1 VDAPF
6 SQDIRA
12 RNLAAMAAEPVDLLV
27 IGGGITGAGVAR
39 DAAMRGLRTALV
51 DKGDFGSGT
60 SGRSSR
66 LIHGG
71 LRYLELGDWRLV
83 MEASRERRRL
93 LSIAPHLVRVRS
105 FLFPIHA
112 GSRLPLWKLA
122 AGLWLYDILALFR
135 NVRPHRLLSKRALQR
150 GEPGL
155 RGHDL
160 RGGARYFDATCD
172 DTRLT
177 LANIRSAHEHGAL
190 VANYALARRLAV
202 ADGVVRGAHV
212 VDQMDQRALVIRALV
227 VVNATGPWSDAVRG
241 SDGLPPLLRPT
252 KGVHVTVP
260 RDRLGHHEA
269 ITLLS
274 PIDGR
279 VMFVV
284 PWGELS
290 YIGTTDTDTSET
302 PDEVQASAEDVI
314 YLLRSANAYFP
325 EARLQPGDVV
335 STWAGLRP
343 LVRQDAAKTPGS
355 VSREHRI
362 VENAA
367 GLISIVGGKL
377 TTYRLMAAQVVDHV
391 VRRLRQ
397 LDGRP
402 TPLRAETD
410 REPLPGGAVQDLAV
424 VTEGIEREGF
434 SQLVA
439 EHLVQLFGSEA
450 PAVVRLA
457 QSDPALKRPIVPGHP
472 AMRAEIVHAIQREMA
487 LTLSDL
493 LIRRTHIAYEVRGHG
508 VAQAADIVDLAAR
521 HLDWSAARQAMEL
534 TAYLKDVE
542 RIMAFQAEMSPT
554 PS

>member
-1 VDAPF
+1 
-6 SQDIRA
+6 
-12 RNLAAMAAEPVDLLV
+12 
-27 IGGGITGAGVAR
+27 
-39 DAAMRGLRTALV
+39 
-51 DKGDFGSGT
+51 
-60 SGRSSR
+60 
-66 LIHGG
+66 
-71 LRYLELGDWRLV
+71 
-83 MEASRERRRL
+83 
-93 LSIAPHLVRVRS
+93 
-105 FLFPIHA
+105 
-112 GSRLPLWKLA
+112 
-122 AGLWLYDILALFR
+122 
-135 NVRPHRLLSKRALQR
+135 
-150 GEPGL
+150 
-155 RGHDL
+155 
-160 RGGARYFDATCD
+160 
-172 DTRLT
+172 
-177 LANIRSAHEHGAL
+177 
-190 VANYALARRLAV
+190 
-202 ADGVVRGAHV
+202 
-212 VDQMDQRALVIRALV
+212 
-227 VVNATGPWSDAVRG
+227 
-241 SDGLPPLLRPT
+241 
-252 KGVHVTVP
+252 
-260 RDRLGHHEA
+260 
-269 ITLLS
+269 
-274 PIDGR
+274 
-279 VMFVV
+279 
-284 PWGELS
+284 
-290 YIGTTDTDTSET
+290 
-302 PDEVQASAEDVI
+302 
-314 YLLRSANAYFP
+314 
-325 EARLQPGDVV
+325 
-335 STWAGLRP
+335 
-343 LVRQDAAKTPGS
+343 VRQDAAKTPGS